1 MDLKVWISAARLRTL
16 PLALS
21 SILFGT
27 AAAIY
32 HGFFTWQIFTL
43 ALLTTIC
50 LQVLSNY
57 ANDYGDAI
65 SGKDNEERIGPSRAV
80 YSGEISKKAMLNAVV
95 LFSFL
100 SLLSGLALLFLAF
113 RENWVYLLI
122 FLLIGIAAI
131 AAAITYTMGEKPYGY
146 NGLGDVFVFLFF
158 GLVGVIGSFFLFSKS
173 LEITVIFP
181 ALSAGLLSVAVLNFN
196 NMRDIENDARTGKRT
211 FAVRIGLQGAKQYQ
225 YLLVVSAFLSLI
237 AFALFEKFRLQQY
250 LFLLLMPL
258 FAQMIKSMIKINKPA
273 EFDPFLKKTALG
285 TFGLSILFLLSVL
298 IR

>member
-21 SILFGT
+21 SIFFGT

-43 ALLTTIC
+43 AVSTTIC

-80 YSGEISKKAMLNAVV
+80 SSGEISKKAMLNAVV

-113 RENWVYLLI
+113 RENGVYFLI

-131 AAAITYTMGEKPYGY
+131 AAAISYTMGEKPYGY
-146 NGLGDVFVFLFF
+146 NGLGDFFVFLFF

-173 LEITVIFP
+173 LEITVILP
-181 ALSAGLLSVAVLNFN
+181 AVSAGLLSVAVLNFN

-225 YLLVVSAFLSLI
+225 YLLVVFAFFSLI
-237 AFALFEKFRLQQY
+237 AFALFEKFLLQQY

-298 IR
+298 IG

>member
-21 SILFGT
+21 SIFFGT

-32 HGFFTWQIFTL
+32 HGFFAWQTFTL
-43 ALLTTIC
+43 AVLTTIC

-80 YSGEISKKAMLNAVV
+80 SSGEISKKAMLKAVV

-100 SLLSGLALLFLAF
+100 SLLSGLALLFSAF
-113 RENWVYLLI
+113 RGNGVYFVI
-122 FLLIGIAAI
+122 FLIIGIVAI
-131 AAAITYTMGEKPYGY
+131 AAAIGYTMGEKPYGY
-146 NGLGDVFVFLFF
+146 NGLGDFFVFLFF

-173 LEITVIFP
+173 LEITVILP
-181 ALSAGLLSVAVLNFN
+181 AVSAGLLSVAVLNFN

-211 FAVRIGLQGAKQYQ
+211 FAVRIGLQSAKQYQ
-225 YLLVVSAFLSLI
+225 YLLVVFAFLSLI

-298 IR
+298 IG